1 METHSKSTSLEIV
14 PEFNSNIARFL
25 NTANLDEKEA
35 QKRKLLNNVSV
46 SIVAFEGAV
55 TAIMF
60 TNRKVKAHE
69 EL

>member
-25 NTANLDEKEA
+25 NSANLNEKDL
-35 QKRKLLNNVSV
+35 QKRKLLNNVRV

-55 TAIMF
+55 ATIMF
-60 TNRKVKAHE
+60 TNRKVKARE